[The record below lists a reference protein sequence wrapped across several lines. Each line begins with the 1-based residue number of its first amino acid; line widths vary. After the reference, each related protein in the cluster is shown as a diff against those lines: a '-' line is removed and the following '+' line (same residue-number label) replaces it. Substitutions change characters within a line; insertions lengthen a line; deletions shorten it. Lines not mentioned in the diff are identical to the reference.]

1 MTIDF
6 KKLRNFVK
14 VVDAGSMSR
23 ASSLLRTAQPA
34 LSQQISVLEAHFR
47 QKLLI
52 RSNTGIAPTAAGR
65 ELYRHAQALLR
76 QLEQAQLDVAKTGDA
91 LAGHVSIGLATYGA
105 SSTLS
110 LPILKKI
117 KASHPGLVVQIND
130 NFGHVLSE
138 LIMNGRMDMAIIYG
152 SDPIKGV
159 VLEPMFREELFL
171 VSPPGVA
178 PVAGGSSIPVAA
190 LEGISLLLPGRSHFL
205 RRVIDAGLVRAKVA
219 PTIFAEIESVATLS
233 AAVREGLGSTIL
245 PWSAAQ
251 AIVGASG
258 CVVRTLS
265 KPTLEATISLCI
277 SDHLPLSEPAM
288 AVRSVLMSVVG
299 SLIAGGQPGIS
310 SVRVQPTFQPAGSA

>member
-1 MTIDF
+1 
-6 KKLRNFVK
+6 V
-14 VVDAGSMSR
+14 
-23 ASSLLRTAQPA
+23 
-34 LSQQISVLEAHFR
+34 H
-47 QKLLI
+47 
-52 RSNTGIAPTAAGR
+52 
-65 ELYRHAQALLR
+65 
-76 QLEQAQLDVAKTGDA
+76 
-91 LAGHVSIGLATYGA
+91 
-105 SSTLS
+105 
-110 LPILKKI
+110 
-117 KASHPGLVVQIND
+117 IND

-152 SDPIKGV
+152 ADPIKGV
-159 VLEPMFREELFL
+159 VLEPLFREELFL
-171 VSPPGVA
+171 VSPPGIA
-178 PVAGGSSIPVAA
+178 PVAGDSSMPVAA
-190 LEGISLLLPGRSHFL
+190 LQGISLLLPGRSHFL
-205 RRVIDAGLVRAKVA
+205 RRVIDTGLVRAKVA